1 MSQAG
6 NQAEPKIPVGE
17 RANPRN
23 LRLPELRESVV
34 LAREQAIVALQRS
47 ITAAALLDDSAAALL
62 DDSNGDVR
70 SALVQALET
79 ELAVLEKIDPAI
91 ITDAEAMLATEEQI
105 KSISTW
111 SHAGTKCTGG
121 G

>member
-47 ITAAALLDDSAAALL
+47 ITAAALLDDL
-62 DDSNGDVR
+62 NGDVR

-111 SHAGTKCTGG
+111 GHAGTKCTGG

>member
-47 ITAAALLDDSAAALL
+47 ITAAALLDDS
-62 DDSNGDVR
+62 NRDVR